1 MASSLVLYADDILLY
16 RPICTGEDYSVLQED
31 INSISNWATAN
42 LMTFNTSKCKSMLIS
57 RKRTPC
63 SPTTPLHLNGIPL
76 ETVTTFKY
84 LGVLMSSNLQWSPH
98 IQDICSKACKIIGLL
113 YRRYYQY
120 SDPSTLLH
128 LYLSL
133 VRPHTEY
140 AAQVWDPH
148 LLKDINSLENVQKFA
163 LRVCC
168 KNWNLGYSELLDL
181 CSVPSLE
188 NRRLHLK
195 LCHMFKIVNNLCY
208 FPPETVVQSPSL
220 LHSSRPPLLHQP
232 FSRTTAF
239 ANSFVPDT
247 LRKWNCLPIQN

>member
-1 MASSLVLYADDILLY
+1 M
-16 RPICTGEDYSVLQED
+16 
-31 INSISNWATAN
+31 
-42 LMTFNTSKCKSMLIS
+42 
-57 RKRTPC
+57 
-63 SPTTPLHLNGIPL
+63 
-76 ETVTTFKY
+76 
-84 LGVLMSSNLQWSPH
+84 
-98 IQDICSKACKIIGLL
+98 
-113 YRRYYQY
+113 
-120 SDPSTLLH
+120 LH

-168 KNWNLGYSELLDL
+168 KNWNMGYSELLDL

-208 FPPETVVQSPSL
+208 FPPEIVVQSPSL
-220 LHSSRPPLLHQP
+220 LHSSRLPLLYISPFPEPLHLPTPLYPTLLGNGIASLQNWSMHQLCTHLEHL
-232 FSRTTAF
+232 SVC
-239 ANSFVPDT
+239 SLV
-247 LRKWNCLPIQN
+247 IS